1 LIGFARGA
9 IFKEGQELKFGGMA
23 STFKQN
29 MNQNLMYDNSQD
41 NKKYLALI

>member
-23 STFKQN
+23 STFK
-29 MNQNLMYDNSQD
+29 
-41 NKKYLALI
+41 